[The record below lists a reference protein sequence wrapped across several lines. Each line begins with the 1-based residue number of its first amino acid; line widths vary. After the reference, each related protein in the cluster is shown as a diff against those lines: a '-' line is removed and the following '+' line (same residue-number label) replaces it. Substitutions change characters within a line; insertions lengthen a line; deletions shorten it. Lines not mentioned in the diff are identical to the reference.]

1 MRNLKN
7 HFFYGV
13 IIVSLTILTAACSS
27 GGGGEEGT
35 ITLIKPV
42 IESAPV
48 SARNVGEKKS
58 DENLK
63 RKIELPLIMWDAW
76 EAKRYGVAGGIDS
89 AGYFKPSVKADFC
102 AVRGDGTP
110 LEVGTKVQVLEHAAC
125 LYSIQFIEGQK
136 APQYMIGM
144 SKIRVVETGQEGWVF
159 SPAVNKFN
167 EPTEE

>member
-1 MRNLKN
+1 MFGYDSN
-7 HFFYGV
+7 
-13 IIVSLTILTAACSS
+13 VSKISAS
-27 GGGGEEGT
+27 
-35 ITLIKPV
+35 
-42 IESAPV
+42 ESLAYNNSPYI
-48 SARNVGEKKS
+48 S
-58 DENLK
+58 
-63 RKIELPLIMWDAW
+63 
-76 EAKRYGVAGGIDS
+76 
-89 AGYFKPSVKADFC
+89 FKPSVKADFC

-167 EPTEE
+167 EPTE